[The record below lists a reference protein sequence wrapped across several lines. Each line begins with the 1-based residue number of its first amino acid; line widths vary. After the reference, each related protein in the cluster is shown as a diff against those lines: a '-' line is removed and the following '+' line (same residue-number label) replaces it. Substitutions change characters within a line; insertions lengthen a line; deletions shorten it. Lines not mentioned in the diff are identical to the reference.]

1 MPIAIIAG
9 TDEEIRSGKGRLMLT
24 RTQAAARL
32 GVAER
37 RISDLVEEG
46 EITPFEERLFH
57 IPLFVADEV
66 EELRKKRLKRYF

>member
-1 MPIAIIAG
+1 
-9 TDEEIRSGKGRLMLT
+9 MLT